1 VPTGHLNLTDVL
13 PFFAGSIPES
23 LGQLKKLMHLL
34 LYGNQLSGRLLTY
47 MIFVLP
53 YDNLIFTDF
62 PRRNHPRILGKPGKF
77 DRPAAGSQ
85 QAYRCIF

>member
-1 VPTGHLNLTDVL
+1 VPTDHLNLTDVL

-53 YDNLIFTDF
+53 YDKQSDF
-62 PRRNHPRILGKPGKF
+62 HRFSTQEPSPNPWETWKI
-77 DRPAAGSQ
+77 
-85 QAYRCIF
+85 